1 MNSYEFQNT
10 YYYRYILDAC
20 DREILRVL
28 SKKILYKGS
37 QTYENGLLIANIK
50 IKTLCLE
57 TGIKYDRAKECLK
70 KLDRLG
76 VAIKTAKRSRNHRY
90 FLGFRT
96 KNDERKY
103 LYEYLVDKYE
113 KFVKDYVDD
122 QIKEF
127 EKIRW
132 QIPEIEDKSPY
143 KIDLD
148 YKHFIVDFIDNPKI
162 LLNRPIK
169 DGKNLAVL
177 LFGAD
182 EIYRKSFILSEL
194 AR

>member
-1 MNSYEFQNT
+1 MNSYEFQGT
-10 YYYRYILDAC
+10 YYYKYILDTY

-37 QTYENGLLIANIK
+37 QSYENGLLITNIK

-57 TGIKYDRAKECLK
+57 TGIKYDRAKECLN
-70 KLDRLG
+70 KLDKLG
-76 VAIKTAKRSRNHRY
+76 IAIKMAKKSRNHRY

-103 LYEYLVDKYE
+103 LYEYLVNKYE

-127 EKIRW
+127 EKIKW

-143 KIDLD
+143 KMDLD
-148 YKHFIVDFIDNPKI
+148 YKHFIIDFIDNPKVV
-162 LLNRPIK
+162 LNRSLK
-169 DGKNLAVL
+169 DGKSLPVL

-182 EIYRKSFILSEL
+182 EIYRKPTIILEL
-194 AR
+194 PR